1 MKQHKLFGIFLAA
14 AILGSACGCQ
24 EKETSTLPTTYKVDG
39 VDVTALSVEDETD
52 VTEKS
57 SEVYTYDGLDDAG
70 AAAQKY
76 VSELTNEEN
85 GFVVVD
91 ENFVQTQQPDY
102 TSEENQV
109 LLAKSLE
116 EGSGQEEETS
126 DVSSSAESDA
136 TESEATESSAQ
147 DAGEGE
153 STQDQ
158 GEELLTIKVAW
169 TPGQCNVTV
178 GTAHGTIQL
187 AQEGEAIEP
196 MSENEMVDYFNSLT
210 PAELGLSGDSMKEYE
225 VYAIGGNVLVDGHPC
240 IKLQVYNRDDP
251 GDTNQF
257 EGMYLMSSG
266 GEYIYRVDMNTGK
279 ATQLSIPLQ
288 QTCQQTT

>member
-1 MKQHKLFGIFLAA
+1 MKHHKLFGILLAA
-14 AILGSACGCQ
+14 TILGSFCGCQ
-24 EKETSTLPTTYKVDG
+24 EKEASSLPTTYKVDG

-70 AAAQKY
+70 AAAQQY
-76 VSELTNEEN
+76 VSELTSEEN

-91 ENFVQTQQPDY
+91 ENYVQTQQPDY

-116 EGSGQEEETS
+116 EGSGEEEETS
-126 DVSSSAESDA
+126 DVSSAAESDA
-136 TESEATESSAQ
+136 ASSESQ
-147 DAGEGE
+147 DAGEEE
-153 STQDQ
+153 STEDQ

-169 TPGQCNVTV
+169 TPGQCMVTV
-178 GTAHGTIQL
+178 GTDHGTIQL
-187 AQEGEAIEP
+187 AEEGEAVEP
-196 MSENEMVDYFNSLT
+196 LSENEMVDYFNSLT
-210 PAELGLSGDSMKEYE
+210 PAELGLSGDSMKDYE

-240 IKLQVYNRDDP
+240 IKLQVYDRDNP
-251 GDTNQF
+251 EDTNQF

-266 GEYIYRVDMNTGK
+266 GEYIYRVDMNTGE
-279 ATQLSIPLQ
+279 ATQLSISLQ
-288 QTCQQTT
+288 QTSQQTT